1 MPREASTPRSCG
13 NIYNTPEEGEI
24 IDPEPCAAYLPPGV
38 TEDIYRSVRNTPP
51 PGIVRAYPPQPI
63 SYAAY
68 RKALDRNVR
77 VITNDDVSVFGDIA
91 HYVEY
96 GLDSAGRRIELYL
109 TCHISQTALDV
120 MSRTP
125 RSRDPQGM
133 SLSEPMAVL
142 PCGHF
147 FGFRGIDDW
156 TRTRYN
162 DNVSPDCPLCRFP
175 LIYPQCGHEIRIRPY
190 DPRFTRDGQ
199 LPLTIPEGG
208 SVPEYCLR
216 CRVDYLK
223 LIGQQVAYQIYP
235 NDIPF
240 SAFIQPNRCGPV
252 HFENKRI
259 GLQEYLLDMA
269 FMAESDFSHW

>member
-1 MPREASTPRSCG
+1 MPRGEACTPRG
-13 NIYNTPEEGEI
+13 FYDIHNTLEEGET
-24 IDPEPCAAYLPPGV
+24 IDPESCNAHLPPGV
-38 TEDIYRSVRNTPP
+38 TEDIYSSVRNTPP
-51 PGIVRAYPPQPI
+51 PGIVRAYPPKPI

-68 RKALDRNVR
+68 RKALDKVR

-96 GLDSAGRRIELYL
+96 GLDSAGRRVELYL
-109 TCHISQTALDV
+109 TCHISQTVLDV
-120 MSRTP
+120 TSKTP
-125 RSRDPQGM
+125 RSRDLQDT
-133 SLSEPMAVL
+133 SRSEPMAVL

-156 TRTRYN
+156 VRTRYN
-162 DNVSPDCPLCRFP
+162 DNVCPDCPLCRF
-175 LIYPQCGHEIRIRPY
+175 LLVYPQCGHEIRIRPY

-208 SVPEYCLR
+208 SVPDYCLR

-223 LIGQQVAYQIYP
+223 LLGQQIAHQVYP
-235 NDIPF
+235 DDIPF
-240 SAFIQPNRCGPV
+240 SAFTNPNRCGPV

-259 GLQEYLLDMA
+259 GLQDYLLDVA
-269 FMAESDFSHW
+269 SMAEGEFSHW